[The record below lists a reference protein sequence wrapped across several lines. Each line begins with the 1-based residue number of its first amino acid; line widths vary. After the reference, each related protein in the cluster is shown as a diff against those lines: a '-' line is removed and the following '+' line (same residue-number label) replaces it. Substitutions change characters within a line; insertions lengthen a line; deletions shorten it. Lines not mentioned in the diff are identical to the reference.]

1 MVYGV
6 LDGCLWYMAQYGRM
20 IVAHIL
26 LIVAVSFSGMMR
38 TFFLAW
44 FDIVPYCACQAS
56 IQDEVTAAIVV
67 AWCAGETSEG
77 LERSEGGRSC
87 VACCLERP
95 EVLETSTCC
104 VKVYRWVVVSKI
116 SDRMK

>member
-1 MVYGV
+1 MVYGPIWPY
-6 LDGCLWYMAQYGRM
+6 DCRSHSADCCCF
-20 IVAHIL
+20 L
-26 LIVAVSFSGMMR
+26 LR
-38 TFFLAW
+38 HDEDLFFLAW